1 MTTNDS
7 RAGLH
12 LDEDNPWPG
21 LASYDEASQRFF
33 YGRER
38 DSAEL
43 LRLIRLSPLVALYG
57 KSGLGKSSM
66 LQAGV
71 FPQLRLERFLPVHLR
86 LDYSEGSRQTALEQ
100 AAARLREEID
110 AFGHDAPSPE
120 SAEGLWAYLQR
131 RDRPIWSHDN
141 FPLTPVLVFDQ
152 FEEVFS
158 RGGSKEH
165 VKAVLDGIADLV
177 ADRLPPTLAQ
187 DREATRNLNLQSQQY
202 HVVLSFRSDF
212 LAEVESWEKRAFLP
226 RREYLH
232 LVAMSRERAIE
243 AVDCAGAAVLA
254 PRMGAQIVDF
264 LLEQEDRQSPARVT
278 DIEPVLLSL
287 CCYQLNLRRQP
298 GTKIDAALLDTVGKG
313 ILKGFY
319 EEALKGEDKRVSKF
333 IEDNLIQG
341 DRYRSSY
348 PRDGALG
355 SGELTQEELTRLE
368 QRRLLRIDP
377 QGGEP
382 RIELIHD
389 RLVSVVREARDL
401 RRDEERRLRE
411 QEESEKRVKEA
422 LAAEQ
427 LANSESERR
436 RLIRWRAALV
446 LAVLL
451 MAAALVTAGYFWNQA
466 RMESRNVIA
475 ERKALEETA
484 VLLNSDLAA
493 AKEMVA
499 KTEAELAS
507 VERSLAELQVL
518 RAAESGGT
526 TNRANVDSARARLDS
541 AKAKQEE
548 IQQKKLETRE
558 AKSAGRLDVYGWRL
572 SSGGCP
578 KGPISVSG
586 TARFSVEPRGNDVL
600 VSEGFRGDGNGYEVA
615 LSSSATFPRL
625 PPSASPNQRYYDL
638 NTRVEWKRDGKAE
651 FSTKGIDRV
660 YVDENGSPA
669 RASLIKIST
678 DCGGS

>member
-1 MTTNDS
+1 M
-7 RAGLH
+7 
-12 LDEDNPWPG
+12 
-21 LASYDEASQRFF
+21 
-33 YGRER
+33 
-38 DSAEL
+38 

-71 FPQLRLERFLPVHLR
+71 FPKLRQERFLPVHMR
-86 LDYSEGSRQTALEQ
+86 LDYSEGSRQTPLEQ
-100 AAARLREEID
+100 AAARLRDEID
-110 AFGHDAPSPE
+110 AFGHDAPPLDSG
-120 SAEGLWAYLQR
+120 EGLWAYLQR
-131 RDRPIWSHDN
+131 RDRPIWSPDN

-158 RGGSKEH
+158 RGGSTEH
-165 VKAVLDGIADLV
+165 VKAVLDSIADLV
-177 ADRLPPTLAQ
+177 ADRLPPALAQ
-187 DREATRNLNLQSQQY
+187 DREAARKLNLQSQQY

-212 LAEVESWEKRAFLP
+212 LADVESWEKRAFLP
-226 RREYLH
+226 RRESLH

-243 AVDCAGAAVLA
+243 AVDCAGVAVLT
-254 PRMGAQIVDF
+254 PGMGVQIVDF
-264 LLEQEDRQSPARVT
+264 LLEEDRQSRARMNDV
-278 DIEPVLLSL
+278 EPVLLSL

-313 ILKGFY
+313 ILKSFY
-319 EEALKGEDKRVSKF
+319 DEALEGEDKRVSKF

-348 PRDGALG
+348 PRDGALA
-355 SGELTQEELTRLE
+355 SGELSLEELTRLE

-389 RLVSVVREARDL
+389 RLVSVVREARDA
-401 RRDEERRLRE
+401 RRAEEQRLRE
-411 QEESEKRVKEA
+411 QEESEKKVKEA
-422 LAAEQ
+422 LAGEQ
-427 LANSESERR
+427 LATSERER
-436 RLIRWRAALV
+436 GRLVRWRAALV

-451 MAAALVTAGYFWNQA
+451 MAAALVTAGYFWHQA
-466 RMESRNVIA
+466 RLESQNVVA

-484 VLLNSDLAA
+484 GLLNQDLAA
-493 AKEMVA
+493 AKEVLA
-499 KTEAELAS
+499 KTEAELVN

-518 RAAESGGT
+518 RAVESGG
-526 TNRANVDSARARLDS
+526 NAGRANVASAKARLDS

-548 IQQKKLETRE
+548 IQQKTLETRE
-558 AKSAGRLDVYGWRL
+558 AKSAGRLEVNAWRL
-572 SSGGCP
+572 SSGGCY
-578 KGPISVSG
+578 KGPSSVSG

-600 VSEGFRGDGNGYEVA
+600 ISEEFQGSGNGYAVA

-625 PPSASPNQRYYDL
+625 APSTPPNQRYYDL
-638 NTRVEWKRDGKAE
+638 NTQVEWKRDGKAE

-660 YVDENGSPA
+660 YVDENGSPT
-669 RASLIKIST
+669 RASLVKIST
-678 DCGGS
+678 VCGGR

>member
-1 MTTNDS
+1 MDAS
-7 RAGLH
+7 RGGLH
-12 LDEDNPWPG
+12 LDAEHPWPG
-21 LASYDEASQRFF
+21 LASYDEASRRFF

-38 DSAEL
+38 DSGEL
-43 LRLIRLSPLVALYG
+43 VRLIRLSPLVALYG

-71 FPQLRLERFLPVHLR
+71 FPKLRLERFLPVHLR
-86 LDYSEGSRQTALEQ
+86 LDYSEGSRQTPLEQ

-110 AFGHDAPSPE
+110 AFGHDAPAPE
-120 SAEGLWAYLQR
+120 SGEGLWAYLQR
-131 RDRPIWSHDN
+131 RDRPIWSADN

-158 RGGSKEH
+158 RGGSTEH
-165 VKAVLDGIADLV
+165 VKAVLDSIADLV
-177 ADRLPPTLAQ
+177 ADRLPPALAQ
-187 DREATRNLNLQSQQY
+187 NREAARKLNLQSQQY

-226 RREYLH
+226 RRESLH

-243 AVDCAGAAVLA
+243 AVDCAGVAVLA
-254 PRMGAQIVDF
+254 PGMGEQIVDF
-264 LLEQEDRQSPARVT
+264 LLEEDRQSRARVT
-278 DIEPVLLSL
+278 DVEPVLLSL

-319 EEALKGEDKRVSKF
+319 DEALKGEDKRVSRF

-341 DRYRSSY
+341 DRYRNSY
-348 PRDGALG
+348 PRDGALA

-389 RLVSVVREARDL
+389 RLVSVVREARDV
-401 RRDEERRLRE
+401 RRAEDRRLRE
-411 QEESEKRVKEA
+411 KEESDKKVKEA

-427 LANSESERR
+427 LANSERERT
-436 RLIRWRAALV
+436 RLVRWRAALV

-451 MAAALVTAGYFWNQA
+451 MAAALVTAGYFWRQA
-466 RMESRNVIA
+466 RLESRNVIA

-484 VLLNSDLAA
+484 VLLNQDLAA
-493 AKEMVA
+493 AKETLA
-499 KTEAELAS
+499 KTEAELAN
-507 VERSLAELQVL
+507 VERTLAELQVL
-518 RAAESGGT
+518 RAAESGG
-526 TNRANVDSARARLDS
+526 RANVDSAMARLDS
-541 AKAKQEE
+541 AKAKQED
-548 IQQKKLETRE
+548 IQQKTLETRE
-558 AKSAGRLDVYGWRL
+558 AKSAGRLDVNGWRL

-578 KGPISVSG
+578 KGPLSVSG
-586 TARFSVEPRGNDVL
+586 TARFSVESRGKDVV
-600 VSEGFRGDGNGYEVA
+600 VSEEFQGTGTGYAVA

-625 PPSASPNQRYYDL
+625 SAAALPNQRYYDL
-638 NTRVEWKRDGKAE
+638 NTQVEWKRDGKAE
-651 FSTKGIDRV
+651 FATRGIDRV
-660 YVDENGSPA
+660 YVDENGSPT

-678 DCGGS
+678 DCGDR

>member
-1 MTTNDS
+1 MVD
-7 RAGLH
+7 AAPGALH
-12 LDEDNPWPG
+12 LDADNPWPG
-21 LASYDEASQRFF
+21 LASYDEASRRFF

-71 FPQLRLERFLPVHLR
+71 FPKLRLEHFLPVHLR
-86 LDYSEGSRQTALEQ
+86 LDYSEGSRQTPLEQ

-110 AFGHDAPSPE
+110 AYGHDAAAPDSG
-120 SAEGLWAYLQR
+120 EGLWAYLQR
-131 RDRPIWSHDN
+131 RDRPIWSPDN
-141 FPLTPVLVFDQ
+141 FPLTPILVFDQ

-158 RGGSKEH
+158 RGGSPEH
-165 VKAVLDGIADLV
+165 VKAVLDSIADLV
-177 ADRLPPTLAQ
+177 ADRLPPALAQ
-187 DREATRNLNLQSQQY
+187 DREAARRLNLQSQQY

-226 RREYLH
+226 RRESLH
-232 LVAMSRERAIE
+232 LVAMSREDAIE
-243 AVDCAGAAVLA
+243 AVDCAGVAVLA
-254 PRMGAQIVDF
+254 SGMGVQIVDF
-264 LLEQEDRQSPARVT
+264 LLEQEDRQSRARVT
-278 DIEPVLLSL
+278 EVEPVLLSL

-298 GTKIDAALLDTVGKG
+298 GAKIDAALLDTVGEG

-319 EEALKGEDKRVSKF
+319 DEALKGEDRRVSKF

-348 PRDGALG
+348 PRDGALA
-355 SGELTQEELTRLE
+355 SGDLTQEELTRLE

-389 RLVSVVREARDL
+389 RLVSVVREARDA
-401 RRDEERRLRE
+401 RRAEERRLRE
-411 QEESEKRVKEA
+411 REESEKKVKDA

-427 LANSESERR
+427 LATSERAR
-436 RLIRWRAALV
+436 ARLVRWRAALG

-451 MAAALVTAGYFWNQA
+451 MAAALVTAGYFWQRA
-466 RMESRNVIA
+466 KLESQNVIA

-493 AKEMVA
+493 AKESLA
-499 KTEAELAS
+499 KTEAELAN
-507 VERSLAELQVL
+507 VQRSLAELQVQH
-518 RAAESGGT
+518 AAEAGASA
-526 TNRANVDSARARLDS
+526 NRATVDSAKARLES

-548 IQQKKLETRE
+548 IQQKTLQTRE
-558 AKSAGRLDVYGWRL
+558 AKSAGRLEVNGWRL
-572 SSGGCP
+572 SSGGCS
-578 KGPISVSG
+578 KGPSSVSG
-586 TARFSVEPRGNDVL
+586 TARFSVEPRGNDVV
-600 VSEGFRGDGNGYEVA
+600 VSEEFQGSGSGYAVDSVEFRHAAQDVA
-615 LSSSATFPRL
+615 VRAAKPAILRPQD
-625 PPSASPNQRYYDL
+625 PG
-638 NTRVEWKRDGKAE
+638 RVEARRE
-651 FSTKGIDRV
+651 SGILDQGHRP
-660 YVDENGSPA
+660 GL
-669 RASLIKIST
+669 RR
-678 DCGGS
+678 